1 MLHSA
6 YQNVMT
12 SRATS
17 LPAAGEV
24 REFTD
29 PRAYFHDLDE
39 SGVARL
45 VMRGSDIS
53 LILSEEGEI
62 EDLAFRDH
70 GFKDYKA
77 DRWIGQKFS
86 DIVTPESIEK
96 VTALLADAGRETITT
111 ARQLNHPGDRG
122 PDLPVTYRLVKLSE
136 SGPIFAFG
144 ENQSKVANAQSR
156 LVQAQMELEAD
167 YRKLRETEARYR
179 TIFQMAK
186 RAVIVVDG
194 ANRTIMDA
202 NRSAGQMFGKDAEKL
217 VGDSAANLLDRASR
231 KDGVEIMT
239 EAHYKG
245 SAKSFK
251 SKVAFDGQDCLVS
264 VEPFREN
271 GQNNLLV
278 KFDRTGTITDIAD
291 TRNEQDIEL
300 LKNLPEGVALLD
312 TQGNVLE
319 VNEQFLDLVQALNK
333 DRIIG
338 RQVSNWLGASSVD
351 SQVLLS
357 KLKKEGRVTNFATVA
372 RGEAGGSND
381 VSVSASSTV
390 VGDETRFIIIIS
402 EGNRRERALPAQPF
416 GAETDPNGISELV
429 GRVPMK
435 ELIRDSV
442 DVIEKMCI
450 EAALNQT
457 NNNRASAA
465 DLLGLSRQS
474 LYIKL
479 KRYGLEDFG
488 DDS

>member
-1 MLHSA
+1 
-6 YQNVMT
+6 MT
-12 SRATS
+12 H
-17 LPAAGEV
+17 
-24 REFTD
+24 
-29 PRAYFHDLDE
+29 FHGMDE
-39 SGVARL
+39 DEVARL
-45 VMRGSDIS
+45 VMRGSDVT
-53 LILSEEGEI
+53 LVLSDDGII
-62 EDLAFRDH
+62 EDLAYRDY

-77 DRWIGQKFS
+77 DDWIGQKLV
-86 DIVTPESIEK
+86 DVVTPETIEK
-96 VTALLADAGRETITT
+96 VSTLLADARKNTITSP
-111 ARQLNHPGDRG
+111 RQVNHPGDRG
-122 PDLPVTYRLVKLSE
+122 PDLPVVYRLVRLADGS
-136 SGPIFAFG
+136 PIFAFG

-202 NRSAGQMFGKDAEKL
+202 NRSAGTLFGKDADKL
-217 VGDSAANLLDRASR
+217 TGDSAANILDRASR

-251 SKVAFDGQDCLVS
+251 SKVAHDGQDCLVS

-278 KFDRTGTITDIAD
+278 KFDRTGTVTDIAE
-291 TRNEQDIEL
+291 TRSDQDIQL

-312 TQGNVLE
+312 TRGNVVE

-333 DRIIG
+333 DRIVG
-338 RQVSNWLGASSVD
+338 RQISNWLGASSVD
-351 SQVLLS
+351 SQVLIS
-357 KLKKEGRVTNFATVA
+357 KLKKEGRVTNFVTVA
-372 RGEAGGSND
+372 RGENGGTND
-381 VSVSASSTV
+381 VSVSASSTT
-390 VGDETRFIIIIS
+390 VGDETRFILIIS
-402 EGNRRERALPAQPF
+402 EGNRRERAMPAQPF
-416 GAETDPNGISELV
+416 GAETNANGISELV

-488 DDS
+488 DSN

>member
-1 MLHSA
+1 MHNFAS
-6 YQNVMT
+6 QDVMT
-12 SRATS
+12 ARTKSVRF
-17 LPAAGEV
+17 GEEV
-24 REFTD
+24 REFSD
-29 PRAYFHDLDE
+29 PATHFHNMDE
-39 SGVARL
+39 SAVARI
-45 VMRGSDIS
+45 VMRGSDVS
-53 LILSEEGEI
+53 MILSDDGMVK
-62 EDLAFRDH
+62 DLAYRDH
-70 GFKDYKA
+70 GFRDYKA
-77 DRWIGQKFS
+77 DAWIGQMLV
-86 DIVTPESIEK
+86 DVVTPESVEK
-96 VTALLADAGRETITT
+96 VTTLFDDVRQDTITLP
-111 ARQLNHPGDRG
+111 RQVNHPGDRG
-122 PDLPVTYRLVKLSE
+122 PDLPVTYRFVRLSG

-167 YRKLRETEARYR
+167 YRKLRETETRYR

-202 NRSAGQMFGKDAEKL
+202 NRSAGSMFGKDAAKL

-231 KDGVEIMT
+231 KDGIEIMT

-251 SKVAFDGQDCLVS
+251 SKVALDGQDCLVS

-271 GQNNLLV
+271 GQNNLLI
-278 KFDRTGTITDIAD
+278 KFDRTGTVTDIAE
-291 TRNEQDIEL
+291 TRSDQDIEL

-312 TQGNVLE
+312 TQGNIVE
-319 VNEQFLDLVQALNK
+319 INEQFLDLVQALNK
-333 DRIIG
+333 DRIVG
-338 RQVSNWLGASSVD
+338 RQISNWLGASSVD

-390 VGDETRFIIIIS
+390 VGDETRFILIIS
-402 EGNRRERALPAQPF
+402 EGSRRDRTIQTQPF
-416 GAETDPNGISELV
+416 GADTNPGGISELV

-488 DDS
+488 DDG